1 MANSITRRA
10 RNLKLGLVLFV
21 ALAALVGWFVFR
33 EPDVDRVP
41 VNTLA
46 DLDNEL
52 EALRA
57 RLGIPGMS
65 AAIAEDGGVVWARG
79 FATANV
85 ERGIP
90 ASPETIY
97 HLASLAKPYASTVLL
112 QLVEEGRL
120 DLDTPVSR
128 FGITLERSSPVTVRH
143 LLSHTSGEPPGTRY
157 RYDGNAFG
165 KLTEIIERAGGQPF
179 GRMLADRIIRR
190 LELTRT
196 GPNPGDPRGFRS
208 LLVSLDVGP
217 EDAARARAEFAASG
231 VERGPIEAAL
241 AQGYARA
248 WGRAIWPT
256 GLLGPMQPLP
266 HGFTLS
272 ATSGLA
278 ASAPDVARFSI
289 ALDEG
294 RLLSDEMRARAW
306 TPASGPDGLPLPYA
320 LGWFAQQHRGHQVVW
335 HYGHG
340 LESSSLIV
348 KIPDRRVTF
357 VILANSDGL
366 SRWRGL
372 GDNGDVSSSPAATL
386 FLNWHSSRQRP

>member
-1 MANSITRRA
+1 M
-10 RNLKLGLVLFV
+10 
-21 ALAALVGWFVFR
+21 
-33 EPDVDRVP
+33 P

-46 DLDNEL
+46 DLGDEL
-52 EALRA
+52 EALRVGL
-57 RLGIPGMS
+57 RIPGMS
-65 AAIAEDGGVVWARG
+65 AAIAEDGRVVWARG
-79 FATANV
+79 FGTANV

-90 ASPETIY
+90 AEPDTIY

-128 FGITLERSSPVTVRH
+128 LGITLERSSPVTVRH

-179 GRMLADRIIRR
+179 ARMLADRIIRR
-190 LELTRT
+190 LKLTHT

-208 LLVSLDVGP
+208 LLVSLEVGP
-217 EDAARARAEFAASG
+217 EDAARARAEFAAAG

-256 GLLGPMQPLP
+256 GLLGPLQQLP

-278 ASAPDVARFSI
+278 ASAHDVARFSF
-289 ALDEG
+289 ALEER
-294 RLLSDEMRARAW
+294 RLMSE
-306 TPASGPDGLPLPYA
+306 
-320 LGWFAQQHRGHQVVW
+320 
-335 HYGHG
+335 
-340 LESSSLIV
+340 
-348 KIPDRRVTF
+348 
-357 VILANSDGL
+357 
-366 SRWRGL
+366 
-372 GDNGDVSSSPAATL
+372 
-386 FLNWHSSRQRP
+386 